1 MSLSSA
7 AVDAA
12 ALYGGCAHENR
23 HLTTTIAFVCVG
35 RRSTS
40 LGSLLLLLLLILWQT
55 AALPLYVARSRCC
68 CFCCCCCLKAGFVE
82 EKIDEE
88 RIFGCF
94 SQEEYLQTNLVFAM
108 AAPRYDNG
116 RPSHYSGA
124 LNGFGGLYDAMGVSH
139 PMGVPP
145 QHQGHHMGVPPQSP
159 TYGGPVPG
167 PYGASSGPYTPS
179 PSNMTGPLTQN
190 MAAGPAALTSS
201 SSNAPLG
208 GVTTAQLK
216 QDKDAVYG
224 HPLFP
229 LLALIFEKCEL
240 ATCTPREPGVA
251 GGDVC
256 SSESF
261 NEDIRVFSNQAKTE
275 KSLFLMPH
283 PELDSLMIQ
292 AIQVLRFHLLE
303 LEKVHELCDNFCQR
317 YINCLKGKMP
327 IDLVVD
333 DRDGS
338 GPIMKTLSSTSSVES
353 LGTGEECASQDLK
366 VRLSSSRVSGYTG
379 HHHHHHQEDTMSSRS
394 SGDTPI
400 PHSSSSN
407 NNHTASSSSR
417 RRSSSSHGLRC
428 DINSDEGNGTDNSPG
443 SGDCSGDESSEING
457 SARREKKR
465 GIFPKLAT
473 NIMRAWLFQHL
484 THPYPSEE
492 QKKELS
498 EQTGLT
504 LSQVN
509 NWFINARRRIV
520 QPMIDQSNRSG
531 PVGVFGPDGSGIYMD
546 GQMIHNPGMPDLGP
560 DFYGSAMV
568 AGYPGHPGP
577 PPPPPMGY
585 PSLHHPSQTMLIPG
599 HPHQAMM
606 MAQGGH
612 LGPAPGMYG
621 LSTAQCPTLHGRSI
635 GHLVPDIHAR

>member
-1 MSLSSA
+1 MS
-7 AVDAA
+7 
-12 ALYGGCAHENR
+12 
-23 HLTTTIAFVCVG
+23 
-35 RRSTS
+35 
-40 LGSLLLLLLLILWQT
+40 
-55 AALPLYVARSRCC
+55 
-68 CFCCCCCLKAGFVE
+68 
-82 EKIDEE
+82 
-88 RIFGCF
+88 
-94 SQEEYLQTNLVFAM
+94 
-108 AAPRYDNG
+108 APRYDNG
-116 RPSHYSGA
+116 RPSHYNGT
-124 LNGFGGLYDAMGVSH
+124 LNGFGGLYDPMGVSH
-139 PMGVPP
+139 PMVGPP
-145 QHQGHHMGVPPQSP
+145 QHQGPHHMGVPPQSP
-159 TYGGPVPG
+159 TYGGPG
-167 PYGASSGPYTPS
+167 PYGASSVSYAPS
-179 PSNMTGPLTQN
+179 PSNMTGPLTPN
-190 MAAGPAALTSS
+190 MAAGPPLTSS

-208 GVTTAQLK
+208 ANTTAQLK

-261 NEDIRVFSNQAKTE
+261 NEDIRVFSNQAKSE
-275 KSLFLMPH
+275 KSLFLIPH

-333 DRDGS
+333 DRDVS
-338 GPIMKTLSSTSSVES
+338 GPILKNLSSTSSVES

-366 VRLSSSRVSGYTG
+366 VRMSSRVSGYTG
-379 HHHHHHQEDTMSSRS
+379 HHQEDTMSSRS

-400 PHSSSSN
+400 PHSSSSTN
-407 NNHTASSSSR
+407 QQHSASR

-428 DINSDEGNGTDNSPG
+428 GDLNSDEGNGTDNSPG
-443 SGDCSGDESSEING
+443 SGDCSGDESSELNG

-546 GQMIHNPGMPDLGP
+546 GQMIHNQGIPDLGS
-560 DFYGSAMV
+560 DFYGSAMS

-577 PPPPPMGY
+577 PPPQIGY
-585 PSLHHPSQTMLIPG
+585 SSLHPSQTMLIPG

-612 LGPAPGMYG
+612 LGPTPGMYG
-621 LSTAQCPTLHGRSI
+621 LSTAQCPTFHGRSI